1 MLKHDRLVVGCV
13 GSAVGSVVG
22 GIFYV
27 LVDNTAQAI
36 SLQVKNDLG
45 LPFDLSAYTI
55 FGASDSD
62 NVSDADRHR
71 RRSLFCP
78 ARLRFCVPQIEM

>member
-1 MLKHDRLVVGCV
+1 MLKHDRPVVGCV

-36 SLQVKNDLG
+36 SLQSRTTAAY
-45 LPFDLSAYTI
+45 LSTCRPTPSSA
-55 FGASDSD
+55 F
-62 NVSDADRHR
+62 
-71 RRSLFCP
+71 
-78 ARLRFCVPQIEM
+78 

>member
-1 MLKHDRLVVGCV
+1 MLKHDRPVVGCV

-22 GIFYV
+22 G
-27 LVDNTAQAI
+27 LLRTVDKSAQAI
-36 SLQVKNDLG
+36 SLQVTNDLG

-55 FGASDSD
+55 FGVSDSD
-62 NVSDADRHR
+62 NVSDTERHH

>member
-1 MLKHDRLVVGCV
+1 MLKHDRPVVGCV

-22 GIFYV
+22 GIFDV
-27 LVDNTAQAI
+27 LADNTAQAI

-55 FGASDSD
+55 FGVLILIMYLIPTGIVGGASL
-62 NVSDADRHR
+62 APRG
-71 RRSLFCP
+71 
-78 ARLRFCVPQIEM
+78 

>member
-1 MLKHDRLVVGCV
+1 MLKHDRPVVGCV

-36 SLQVKNDLG
+36 SLQVKHDLG
-45 LPFDLSAYTI
+45 LPFHLSAYTLFGVRSPI
-55 FGASDSD
+55 MYLMSTGIVGGASL
-62 NVSDADRHR
+62 APRG
-71 RRSLFCP
+71 
-78 ARLRFCVPQIEM
+78 

>member
-1 MLKHDRLVVGCV
+1 MLKHDRPVVGCV

-36 SLQVKNDLG
+36 SLQVKNDRG

-55 FGASDSD
+55 FGVLILIIYLMPTGIVDGAS
-62 NVSDADRHR
+62 
-71 RRSLFCP
+71 L
-78 ARLRFCVPQIEM
+78 ARQRLPRG